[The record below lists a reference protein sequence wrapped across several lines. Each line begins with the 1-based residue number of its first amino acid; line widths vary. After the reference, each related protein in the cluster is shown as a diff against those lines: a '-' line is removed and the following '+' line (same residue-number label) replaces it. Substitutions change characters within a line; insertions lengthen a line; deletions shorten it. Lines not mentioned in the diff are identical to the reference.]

1 MSETINL
8 LSDEFK
14 VACAVYEITEID
26 KKKAFYSVL
35 VERLKDYLTESTI
48 LRCLFFLNSWG
59 IIDYYYGETT
69 KDRAGRL
76 CKISEDDKEEITKLY
91 ETYWKPSIQSYNLRK
106 DAVEH
111 IRESRNAEADKDI
124 EIVFG
129 SQDSDTKRRDI

>member
-35 VERLKDYLTESTI
+35 VERLKDYLTEPNL
-48 LRCLFFLNSWG
+48 LRYLWFLNSWG
-59 IIDYYYGETT
+59 IVDYCYGETT

-76 CKISEDDKEEITKLY
+76 YKISEDDKEEITKLY
-91 ETYWKPSIQSYNLRK
+91 ETYWKPSIQS
-106 DAVEH
+106 
-111 IRESRNAEADKDI
+111 
-124 EIVFG
+124 
-129 SQDSDTKRRDI
+129 DSKRMEK

>member
-91 ETYWKPSIQSYNLRK
+91 ETYWKPSIQS
-106 DAVEH
+106 
-111 IRESRNAEADKDI
+111 
-124 EIVFG
+124 
-129 SQDSDTKRRDI
+129 DSKRMEK